1 MPQPAGRRSGP
12 ALRRYRGRTLW
23 LRLHLWLGAG
33 LGLFFALLGLTG
45 SLLVFDDEIDARLNP
60 QLLLSE
66 QEGERIAPDAALNA
80 IAADAD
86 PAFRTA
92 WLSAPRL
99 ERGTWQAFGGPDDDP
114 FGHMVAVDPVSG
126 EVLGSRSLRSG
137 FVAFVYSLH
146 TRLLLGLDGRNVVGA
161 LGIAFTLS
169 LITGAI
175 LWLSRRNRPR
185 GGAQVII
192 PARSGQRM
200 ASTHRLLGIT
210 LLVPLL
216 VVAGTGIGLRLPAL
230 VNPVIEVFS
239 DLEDHASGARAAQ
252 DIAGARLPVDQALA
266 RAREHFPDAPLTG
279 IGIPRNEGDV
289 YQFAFRE
296 ADHPR
301 RDIGRSYVWMDPL
314 TGEILATRR
323 WVELKAGDRLRDWLN
338 PVHGGTAFGLPGR
351 LFVALLGLVPV
362 ILFITGLSIRL
373 VRRGRSHSSPR
384 IWSNCSPGR

>member
-1 MPQPAGRRSGP
+1 MPQPAAHRAGPAPRRDHGRR
-12 ALRRYRGRTLW
+12 LW

-66 QEGERIAPDAALNA
+66 QEGERIPPDAILNA

-86 PAFRTA
+86 PAFRTV

-114 FGHMVAVDPVSG
+114 FGHMVAIDPVSG
-126 EVLGSRSLRSG
+126 DVLGSRSLRSG

-161 LGIAFTLS
+161 LGIAFAVS

-175 LWLSRRNRPR
+175 LWWPHQTRPR
-185 GGAQVII
+185 SGTQVAI
-192 PARSGQRM
+192 PAPSGQRLV
-200 ASTHRLLGIT
+200 STHRLLGIT
-210 LLVPLL
+210 LAVPLL
-216 VVAGTGIGLRLPAL
+216 VVVGSGIGLRLPAL

-239 DLEDHASGARAAQ
+239 NLEDHASGARAAQ
-252 DIAGARLPVDQALA
+252 DVTGARLPVDQALT

-279 IGIPRNEGDV
+279 IGVPRNEGDV

-301 RDIGRSYVWMDPL
+301 RDSGRSYVWVDPF

-323 WVELKAGDRLRDWLN
+323 WAELKAGDRMRDWLN
-338 PVHGGTAFGLPGR
+338 PVHGGDAFGLPGR
-351 LFVALLGLVPV
+351 LFVALLGLMPA